1 MRMSELAFR
10 LTDTGRLWLVDRPI
24 QIGIYILVGL
34 ILRWILNKLIDRITK
49 PRKIGVDKQERPS
62 VLRVLRERAPQSLR
76 AEEALRERR
85 AQRAGT
91 IGSVLKSAVSFIIL
105 LWVVFQSLAILGINV
120 APIVASAG
128 VLGLAIGFGAQS
140 LVQDF
145 LSGLF
150 MLFEDQY
157 GVGDVIDTG
166 DAIGT
171 VETVGM
177 RVTTVRDEFGTLWYV
192 RNGEIM
198 RIGNFSQDY
207 AYALVK
213 LPVAPSADIDLAIEV
228 AEEAAIAAVAE
239 EALRPNVLGAPQMA
253 GVDAVRADEV
263 TIRLS
268 VMVRSNTQ
276 WAVERT
282 LRRRI
287 LAAFEAHG
295 IEAPYPKG
303 SLRMPPDQE

>member
-1 MRMSELAFR
+1 MSVLAFE
-10 LTDTGRLWLVDRPI
+10 LTETGRLWLVDRPI
-24 QIGIYILVGL
+24 QIGIYLLVGL
-34 ILRWILNKLIDRITK
+34 ILRWILNRLIDRITK
-49 PRKIGVDKQERPS
+49 PRKIGVDKQSRPS

-91 IGSVLKSAVSFIIL
+91 IGSVLKSAVSFVIL
-105 LWVVFQSLAILGINV
+105 IWVVFQSLAILGINV

-166 DAIGT
+166 DAVGT

-192 RNGEIM
+192 RNGEIL
-198 RIGNFSQDY
+198 RVGNYSQDY

-213 LPVAPSADIDLAIEV
+213 LPIAPSADIDLAIEV
-228 AEEAAIAAVAE
+228 AEQAAIAAVAE
-239 EALRPNVLGAPQMA
+239 DALRADVLGAPQMA
-253 GVDAVRADEV
+253 GVDAVRADAV

-276 WAVERT
+276 WGIERT

-287 LAAFEAHG
+287 LAAFEEHG
-295 IEAPYPKG
+295 IDAPYPKG
-303 SLRMPPDQE
+303 ALRMPTDDE

>member
-1 MRMSELAFR
+1 MRMSVLAFR
-10 LTDTGRLWLVDRPI
+10 LTETGQMWLVDRPI
-24 QIGIYILVGL
+24 QIGVYILVGL

-49 PRKIGVDKQERPS
+49 PRKIGVDKHERPS

-105 LWVVFQSLAILGINV
+105 IWVVFQSLAILGINV

-192 RNGEIM
+192 RNGEIL

-207 AYALVK
+207 AYAVIK
-213 LPVAPSADIDLAIEV
+213 LPVAPAADIDLAIEV
-228 AEEAAIAAVAE
+228 AEEAAVAAVAE
-239 EALRPNVLGAPQMA
+239 EALRPSVLGAPQMA
-253 GVDAVRADEV
+253 GVDAVRADQV

-268 VMVRSNTQ
+268 VMTRSNTQ

-287 LAAFEAHG
+287 LAAFEEHG

-303 SLRMPPDQE
+303 ALRMPPDQE